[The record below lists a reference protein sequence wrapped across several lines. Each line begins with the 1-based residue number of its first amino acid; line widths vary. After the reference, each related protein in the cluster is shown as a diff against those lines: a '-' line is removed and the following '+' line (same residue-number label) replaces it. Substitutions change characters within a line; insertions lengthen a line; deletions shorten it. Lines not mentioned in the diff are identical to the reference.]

1 MFNKSYFMEK
11 KYIKFI
17 VIIIIFALVILEI
30 SLHIIKNSNHDNN
43 ENLNNNNNNDNN
55 KKEQNDF
62 LSISNDVIS
71 LNSSKIDKLSNYL
84 KKHNNVDDITGL
96 KIENNKFILEL
107 NDTLSNDITFVT
119 KYLLIYDIDKDEVKE
134 IKYNG
139 NNRIWDVAI
148 FNGKIYYSCINYD
161 SKTDKTYFKIIE
173 SDLNLKNEKTLE
185 HGQVSNAVFSP
196 KLISSS
202 NTLFYTLV
210 DDYTDSNSSYSKFEI
225 KMLDSNS
232 NISKIASG
240 FFDYGNQTGTTF
252 TSMNMFKYYKN
263 NLYYETYN
271 NGVAKINAYNI
282 QEKTTN
288 SIYSYEIKEDDF
300 VINDFYDSENYKFYT
315 YLMQNQNDIGGASYY
330 NDEKKIEVPIS
341 EYKNITRLDDNLY
354 FISSMN
360 KIYLL
365 DTEDNKLNKVSIN
378 PFLNRFYEPSN
389 SGIIGVDYNTDD
401 FYLIE
406 IKK

>member
-1 MFNKSYFMEK
+1 MFNQSYFMER

-17 VIIIIFALVILEI
+17 VIIIIFALVIFEI
-30 SLHIIKNSNHDNN
+30 SLHITKNSNHDNN

-55 KKEQNDF
+55 KKEQNDL

-148 FNGKIYYSCINYD
+148 FNGKIYYSCINYN
-161 SKTDKTYFKIIE
+161 SKDDKTYFKIIE

-185 HGQVSNAVFSP
+185 HGQVSNALFSP

-210 DDYTDSNSSYSKFEI
+210 DDYVDSNNSYSKFEI

-240 FFDYGNQTGTTF
+240 FYDYGNQTGTTF
-252 TSMNMFKYYKN
+252 TSMNMFKYYNN

-282 QEKTTN
+282 LEKTTN
-288 SIYSYEIKEDDF
+288 CIYSYEIKEDDY

>member
-1 MFNKSYFMEK
+1 MKK
-11 KYIKFI
+11 KYIEFI
-17 VIIIIFALVILEI
+17 VIIIIFIVAIFGILSYINQNINHE
-30 SLHIIKNSNHDNN
+30 KNN
-43 ENLNNNNNNDNN
+43 NLNDN
-55 KKEQNDF
+55 KKIENKS

-119 KYLLIYDIDKDEVKE
+119 KYLLIYDIDKDEVSE

-161 SKTDKTYFKIIE
+161 SKDDKTYFKIIE

-185 HGQVSNAVFSP
+185 HGQVSNALFSP

-202 NTLFYTLV
+202 NNLFYTLV
-210 DDYTDSNSSYSKFEI
+210 DDYVDSNNSYSKFEI
-225 KMLDSNS
+225 KMLDSSS
-232 NISKIASG
+232 NITEITSG
-240 FFDYGNQTGTTF
+240 FYDYGNQTGTTF
-252 TSMNMFKYYKN
+252 TSMNMFKYYNN

-271 NGVAKINAYNI
+271 NGVAKINKFNI
-282 QEKTTN
+282 PEKTTN

-300 VINDFYDSENYKFYT
+300 VINDFYDGGNYKFYT
-315 YLMQNQNDIGGASYY
+315 YLMQNQTYNGGATYY
-330 NDEKKIEVPIS
+330 NNEEKIEVPIS
-341 EYKNITRLDDNLY
+341 EYKNITRLSDSLY
-354 FISSMN
+354 LISSMN
-360 KIYLL
+360 KVYLL
-365 DTEDNKLNKVSIN
+365 NIKDNKLNKIKIN
-378 PFLNRFYEPSN
+378 PSLSSFYEPCN
-389 SGIIGVDYNTDD
+389 SKVIGVDYGNDD
-401 FYLIE
+401 FYLID
-406 IKK
+406 IKEYLQ

>member
-1 MFNKSYFMEK
+1 MEK

-17 VIIIIFALVILEI
+17 VIIIIFALVIFEI
-30 SLHIIKNSNHDNN
+30 SLHITKNSNHDNN

-55 KKEQNDF
+55 KKEQNDL

-161 SKTDKTYFKIIE
+161 SKDDKTYFKIIE

-185 HGQVSNAVFSP
+185 HGQVSNALFSP

-210 DDYTDSNSSYSKFEI
+210 DDYVDSNNSYSKFEI

-315 YLMQNQNDIGGASYY
+315 YLMHNQTYNGGAAYY

>member
-1 MFNKSYFMEK
+1 MFNQSYFMEK

-17 VIIIIFALVILEI
+17 VIIIIFALVIFEI
-30 SLHIIKNSNHDNN
+30 SLHITKNSNHDNN

-55 KKEQNDF
+55 KKEQNDL

-71 LNSSKIDKLSNYL
+71 LNSSEIDKLSNYL

-119 KYLLIYDIDKDEVKE
+119 KYLLIYDIDKDEVSE

-161 SKTDKTYFKIIE
+161 SKDDKTYFKIIE

-185 HGQVSNAVFSP
+185 HGQVSNALFSP

-210 DDYTDSNSSYSKFEI
+210 DDYVDSNNSYSKFEI

-240 FFDYGNQTGTTF
+240 FYDYGNQTGTTF
-252 TSMNMFKYYKN
+252 TSMNMFKYYNN

-282 QEKTTN
+282 LEKTTN
-288 SIYSYEIKEDDF
+288 CIYSYEIKEDDY

>member
-1 MFNKSYFMEK
+1 MFNQSYFMEK

-17 VIIIIFALVILEI
+17 VIIIIFSLVIFEI
-30 SLHIIKNSNHDNN
+30 SLHITKNSNHDNN

-55 KKEQNDF
+55 KKEQNDL

-119 KYLLIYDIDKDEVKE
+119 KYLLIYDIDKDEVSE
-134 IKYNG
+134 IRYNG

-161 SKTDKTYFKIIE
+161 SKDDKTYFKIIE

-196 KLISSS
+196 KLILSS

-210 DDYTDSNSSYSKFEI
+210 DDYVDSNNSYSKFEI

-252 TSMNMFKYYKN
+252 TSMNMFKSYKN

-282 QEKTTN
+282 LEKTTN
-288 SIYSYEIKEDDF
+288 CIYSYEIKEDDY

>member
-1 MFNKSYFMEK
+1 MFNQSYFMEK

-17 VIIIIFALVILEI
+17 VIIIIFALVIFEI
-30 SLHIIKNSNHDNN
+30 SLHITKNSNHDNN
-43 ENLNNNNNNDNN
+43 ENLNNNSNNDNN
-55 KKEQNDF
+55 KKEQNDL

-161 SKTDKTYFKIIE
+161 SKDDKTYFKIIE

-185 HGQVSNAVFSP
+185 HGQVSNALFSP

-210 DDYTDSNSSYSKFEI
+210 DDYVDSNNSYSKFEI

-252 TSMNMFKYYKN
+252 TSMNMFKYYNN

-288 SIYSYEIKEDDF
+288 CIYSYEIKEDDY

-389 SGIIGVDYNTDD
+389 SEIIGVDYNTDD

>member
-1 MFNKSYFMEK
+1 MFNQSYFMEK

-30 SLHIIKNSNHDNN
+30 SLHITKNSNHDDNK
-43 ENLNNNNNNDNN
+43 NLNNNNNNN
-55 KKEQNDF
+55 KKEQNDL

-71 LNSSKIDKLSNYL
+71 LNSSKIAKLSNYL

-107 NDTLSNDITFVT
+107 NDTLGNDITFVT

-161 SKTDKTYFKIIE
+161 SKDDKTYFKIIE
-173 SDLNLKNEKTLE
+173 SDLNLKNEKILE

-210 DDYTDSNSSYSKFEI
+210 DDYADSNNSYSKFEI

-240 FFDYGNQTGTTF
+240 FYDYGNQTGTTF
-252 TSMNMFKYYKN
+252 TSMNMFKYYNN

-271 NGVAKINAYNI
+271 NGVAKINAYNLL
-282 QEKTTN
+282 EKTTN
-288 SIYSYEIKEDDF
+288 CIYSYEIKEDDF

-315 YLMQNQNDIGGASYY
+315 YLMQNQNDNGGASYY

-354 FISSMN
+354 LISSMN

-365 DTEDNKLNKVSIN
+365 DTKDNKLNKVSIN
-378 PFLNRFYEPSN
+378 PFLNTFYEPSN

>member
-1 MFNKSYFMEK
+1 MFNQSYFMER

-17 VIIIIFALVILEI
+17 VIIIIFALVIFEI
-30 SLHIIKNSNHDNN
+30 SLHITKNSNHDNN

-55 KKEQNDF
+55 KKEQNDL

-161 SKTDKTYFKIIE
+161 SKDDKTYFKIIE

-185 HGQVSNAVFSP
+185 HGQVSNALFSP

-210 DDYTDSNSSYSKFEI
+210 DDYVDSNNSYSKFEI

-240 FFDYGNQTGTTF
+240 FYDYGNQTGTTF
-252 TSMNMFKYYKN
+252 TSMNMFKYYNN

-282 QEKTTN
+282 LEKTTN
-288 SIYSYEIKEDDF
+288 CIYSYEIKEDDY

>member
-1 MFNKSYFMEK
+1 MKK
-11 KYIKFI
+11 KYIEFI
-17 VIIIIFALVILEI
+17 VIIIIFIVAIFGILSYINQNINHE
-30 SLHIIKNSNHDNN
+30 KNN
-43 ENLNNNNNNDNN
+43 NLNDN
-55 KKEQNDF
+55 KKIENKS
-62 LSISNDVIS
+62 LSISSDIIS

-161 SKTDKTYFKIIE
+161 SKDDKTYFKIIE

-185 HGQVSNAVFSP
+185 HGQVSNTLFSP

-240 FFDYGNQTGTTF
+240 FYDYGNQTGTTF
-252 TSMNMFKYYKN
+252 TSMNMFKYYN
-263 NLYYETYN
+263 DNLYYETYN
-271 NGVAKINAYNI
+271 NGVAKINKFNI
-282 QEKTTN
+282 PEKTTN

-300 VINDFYDSENYKFYT
+300 VINDFYDGGNYKFYT
-315 YLMQNQNDIGGASYY
+315 YLMQNQTYNGGATYY
-330 NDEKKIEVPIS
+330 NNEEKIEVPIS
-341 EYKNITRLDDNLY
+341 EYKNITRLSDSLY
-354 FISSMN
+354 LISSMN

-389 SGIIGVDYNTDD
+389 SWIIGVDYNTDD

>member
-1 MFNKSYFMEK
+1 MKK
-11 KYIKFI
+11 KYIEFI
-17 VIIIIFALVILEI
+17 VIIIIFIVAIFGILSYINQNINHE
-30 SLHIIKNSNHDNN
+30 KNN
-43 ENLNNNNNNDNN
+43 NLNDN
-55 KKEQNDF
+55 KKIENKL
-62 LSISNDVIS
+62 LSISSDIIS

-161 SKTDKTYFKIIE
+161 SKDDKTYFKIIE

-185 HGQVSNAVFSP
+185 HGQVSNTLFSP

-210 DDYTDSNSSYSKFEI
+210 DDYVDSNNSYSKFEI

-232 NISKIASG
+232 NISKITSG

-354 FISSMN
+354 FISTMN

-378 PFLNRFYEPSN
+378 PFLNRFYEPNN
-389 SGIIGVDYNTDD
+389 SEIIGVDYNTDD

>member
-1 MFNKSYFMEK
+1 MKK
-11 KYIKFI
+11 KYIEFI
-17 VIIIIFALVILEI
+17 LIIIIFIVAIFGILSYINQNINHE
-30 SLHIIKNSNHDNN
+30 KNN
-43 ENLNNNNNNDNN
+43 NLNDN
-55 KKEQNDF
+55 KKIENKS
-62 LSISNDVIS
+62 LSISSDIIS
-71 LNSSKIDKLSNYL
+71 LNSSKIDKLSDYL

-161 SKTDKTYFKIIE
+161 SKDDKTYFKIIE

-185 HGQVSNAVFSP
+185 HGQVSNALFSP

-202 NTLFYTLV
+202 NNLFYTLV
-210 DDYTDSNSSYSKFEI
+210 DDYVDSNNSYSKFEI

-271 NGVAKINAYNI
+271 NGVAKINVYNI

-288 SIYSYEIKEDDF
+288 CIYSYEIKEDDF
-300 VINDFYDSENYKFYT
+300 VINDFYDGGNYKFYT
-315 YLMQNQNDIGGASYY
+315 YLMQNQTYNGGATYY
-330 NDEKKIEVPIS
+330 NNEEKIEVPIS
-341 EYKNITRLDDNLY
+341 EYKNITRLSDSLY
-354 FISSMN
+354 LISSMN

-389 SGIIGVDYNTDD
+389 SRIIGVDYNTDN

>member
-1 MFNKSYFMEK
+1 MFNQSYFMEK

-17 VIIIIFALVILEI
+17 VIIIIFALVIFEI
-30 SLHIIKNSNHDNN
+30 SLHITKNSNHDNN

-55 KKEQNDF
+55 KKEQNDL

-161 SKTDKTYFKIIE
+161 SKDDKTYFKIIE

-185 HGQVSNAVFSP
+185 HGQVSNALFSP

-210 DDYTDSNSSYSKFEI
+210 DDYVDSNNSYSKFEI

-240 FFDYGNQTGTTF
+240 FYDYGNQTGTTF
-252 TSMNMFKYYKN
+252 TSMNMFKYYNN

-282 QEKTTN
+282 LEKTTN
-288 SIYSYEIKEDDF
+288 CIYSYEIKEDDY

>member
-1 MFNKSYFMEK
+1 MKK
-11 KYIKFI
+11 KYIEFI
-17 VIIIIFALVILEI
+17 VIIIIFIVAIFGILSYINQNINHE
-30 SLHIIKNSNHDNN
+30 KNN
-43 ENLNNNNNNDNN
+43 NLNDN
-55 KKEQNDF
+55 KKIENKS
-62 LSISNDVIS
+62 LSISSDIIS

-161 SKTDKTYFKIIE
+161 SKDDKTYFKIIE

-185 HGQVSNAVFSP
+185 HGQVSNTLFSP

-240 FFDYGNQTGTTF
+240 FYDYGNQTGTTF
-252 TSMNMFKYYKN
+252 TSMNMFKYYN
-263 NLYYETYN
+263 DNLYYETYN
-271 NGVAKINAYNI
+271 NGVAKINKINI
-282 QEKTTN
+282 PEKTTN
-288 SIYSYEIKEDDF
+288 CIYSYEIKEDNY

-315 YLMQNQNDIGGASYY
+315 YLMQNQTYNGGAAYY

>member
-1 MFNKSYFMEK
+1 MFNQSYFMEK

-17 VIIIIFALVILEI
+17 VIIIIFALVIFEI
-30 SLHIIKNSNHDNN
+30 SLHITKNSNHDND

-55 KKEQNDF
+55 KKEQNDL

-161 SKTDKTYFKIIE
+161 SKDDKTYFKIIE

-185 HGQVSNAVFSP
+185 HGQVSNALFSP

-210 DDYTDSNSSYSKFEI
+210 DDYVDSNNSYSKFEI

-378 PFLNRFYEPSN
+378 PFLNRFYEPNN
-389 SGIIGVDYNTDD
+389 SEIIGVDYNTDD

>member
-1 MFNKSYFMEK
+1 MKK
-11 KYIKFI
+11 KYIEFI
-17 VIIIIFALVILEI
+17 VIIIIFIVAIFGILSYINQNINHE
-30 SLHIIKNSNHDNN
+30 KNN
-43 ENLNNNNNNDNN
+43 NLNDN
-55 KKEQNDF
+55 KKIENKS
-62 LSISNDVIS
+62 LSISSDIIS

-96 KIENNKFILEL
+96 KIENNKFIIEL

-161 SKTDKTYFKIIE
+161 SKDDKTYFKIIE

-185 HGQVSNAVFSP
+185 HGQVSNALFSP

-202 NTLFYTLV
+202 NNLFYTLV
-210 DDYTDSNSSYSKFEI
+210 DDYVDSNNSYSKFEI

-271 NGVAKINAYNI
+271 NGVAKINVYNI

-288 SIYSYEIKEDDF
+288 CIYSYEIKEDDF
-300 VINDFYDSENYKFYT
+300 VINDFYDGGNYKFYT
-315 YLMQNQNDIGGASYY
+315 YLMQNQTYNGGATYY
-330 NDEKKIEVPIS
+330 NNEEKIEVPIS
-341 EYKNITRLDDNLY
+341 EYKNITRLSDSLY
-354 FISSMN
+354 LISSMN

-389 SGIIGVDYNTDD
+389 SRIIGVDYNTDN

>member
-1 MFNKSYFMEK
+1 MKK
-11 KYIKFI
+11 KYIEFI
-17 VIIIIFALVILEI
+17 VIIIIFIVAIFGILSYINQNINHE
-30 SLHIIKNSNHDNN
+30 KNN
-43 ENLNNNNNNDNN
+43 NLNDN
-55 KKEQNDF
+55 KKIENKS
-62 LSISNDVIS
+62 LSISSDIIS

-96 KIENNKFILEL
+96 KIENNKFIIEL

-161 SKTDKTYFKIIE
+161 SKDDKTYFKIIE

-185 HGQVSNAVFSP
+185 HGQVSNALFSP

-202 NTLFYTLV
+202 NNLFYTLV
-210 DDYTDSNSSYSKFEI
+210 DDYVDSNNSYSKFEI

-354 FISSMN
+354 FISTMN

-378 PFLNRFYEPSN
+378 PFLNRFYEPNN
-389 SGIIGVDYNTDD
+389 SEIIGVDYNTDD

>member
-161 SKTDKTYFKIIE
+161 SKDDKTYFKIIE

-185 HGQVSNAVFSP
+185 HGQVSNALFSP

-210 DDYTDSNSSYSKFEI
+210 DDYVDSNNSYSKFEI

-240 FFDYGNQTGTTF
+240 FYDYGNQTGTTF
-252 TSMNMFKYYKN
+252 TSMNMFKYYN
-263 NLYYETYN
+263 DNLYYETYN
-271 NGVAKINAYNI
+271 NGVAKINKINI
-282 QEKTTN
+282 PEKTTN
-288 SIYSYEIKEDDF
+288 CIYSYEIKEDDY

>member
-1 MFNKSYFMEK
+1 MKK
-11 KYIKFI
+11 KYIEFI
-17 VIIIIFALVILEI
+17 VIIIIFIVAIFGILSYINQNINHE
-30 SLHIIKNSNHDNN
+30 KNN
-43 ENLNNNNNNDNN
+43 NLNDN
-55 KKEQNDF
+55 KKIENKS
-62 LSISNDVIS
+62 LSISSDIIS
-71 LNSSKIDKLSNYL
+71 LNSSKIDKLSDYL

-161 SKTDKTYFKIIE
+161 SKDDKTYFKIIE

-185 HGQVSNAVFSP
+185 HGQVSNALFSP

-202 NTLFYTLV
+202 NNLFYTLV
-210 DDYTDSNSSYSKFEI
+210 DDYVDSNNSYSKFEI

-271 NGVAKINAYNI
+271 NGVAKINVYNI

-288 SIYSYEIKEDDF
+288 CIYSYEIKEDDF
-300 VINDFYDSENYKFYT
+300 VINDFYDGGNYKFYT
-315 YLMQNQNDIGGASYY
+315 YLMQNQTYNGGATYY
-330 NDEKKIEVPIS
+330 NNEEKIEVPIS
-341 EYKNITRLDDNLY
+341 EYKNITRLSDSLY
-354 FISSMN
+354 LISSMN

-389 SGIIGVDYNTDD
+389 SRIIGVDYNTDN

>member
-1 MFNKSYFMEK
+1 MKK
-11 KYIKFI
+11 KYIEFI
-17 VIIIIFALVILEI
+17 VIIIIFIVAIFGILSYINQNINHE
-30 SLHIIKNSNHDNN
+30 KNN
-43 ENLNNNNNNDNN
+43 NLNDN
-55 KKEQNDF
+55 KKIENKS
-62 LSISNDVIS
+62 LSISSDIIS

-161 SKTDKTYFKIIE
+161 SKDDKTYFKIIE

-185 HGQVSNAVFSP
+185 HGQVSNTLFSP

-240 FFDYGNQTGTTF
+240 FYDYGNQTGTTF
-252 TSMNMFKYYKN
+252 TSMNMFKYYN
-263 NLYYETYN
+263 DNLYYETYN
-271 NGVAKINAYNI
+271 NGVAKINKFNI
-282 QEKTTN
+282 PEKTTN

-300 VINDFYDSENYKFYT
+300 VINDFYDGGNYKFYT
-315 YLMQNQNDIGGASYY
+315 YLMQNQTYNGGATYY
-330 NDEKKIEVPIS
+330 NNEEKIEVPIS
-341 EYKNITRLDDNLY
+341 EYKNITRLSDSLY
-354 FISSMN
+354 LISSMN

-389 SGIIGVDYNTDD
+389 SRIIGVDYNTDD

>member
-1 MFNKSYFMEK
+1 MKK
-11 KYIKFI
+11 KYIEFI
-17 VIIIIFALVILEI
+17 VIIIIFIVAIFGILSYINQNINHE
-30 SLHIIKNSNHDNN
+30 KNN
-43 ENLNNNNNNDNN
+43 NLNDN
-55 KKEQNDF
+55 KKIENKS
-62 LSISNDVIS
+62 LSISSDIIS
-71 LNSSKIDKLSNYL
+71 LNSSKIDKLSDYL

-161 SKTDKTYFKIIE
+161 SKDDKTYFKIIE

-185 HGQVSNAVFSP
+185 HGQVSNTLFSP

-210 DDYTDSNSSYSKFEI
+210 DDYVDSNNSYSKFEI

-232 NISKIASG
+232 NISKITSG

-354 FISSMN
+354 FISTMN

>member
-1 MFNKSYFMEK
+1 MKK
-11 KYIKFI
+11 KYIEFI
-17 VIIIIFALVILEI
+17 VIIIIFIVAIFGILSYINQNINHE
-30 SLHIIKNSNHDNN
+30 KNN
-43 ENLNNNNNNDNN
+43 NLNDN
-55 KKEQNDF
+55 KKIENKS

-119 KYLLIYDIDKDEVKE
+119 KYLLIYDIDKDEVSE

-161 SKTDKTYFKIIE
+161 SKDDKTYFKIIE

-185 HGQVSNAVFSP
+185 HGQVSNALFSP

-202 NTLFYTLV
+202 NNLFYTLV
-210 DDYTDSNSSYSKFEI
+210 DDYVDSNNSYSKFEI

-252 TSMNMFKYYKN
+252 TSMNMFKSYKN

-282 QEKTTN
+282 LEKTTN
-288 SIYSYEIKEDDF
+288 CIYSYEIKEDDY

-378 PFLNRFYEPSN
+378 PFLNSFYEPNN

>member
-1 MFNKSYFMEK
+1 M
-11 KYIKFI
+11 
-17 VIIIIFALVILEI
+17 
-30 SLHIIKNSNHDNN
+30 
-43 ENLNNNNNNDNN
+43 
-55 KKEQNDF
+55 
-62 LSISNDVIS
+62 
-71 LNSSKIDKLSNYL
+71 
-84 KKHNNVDDITGL
+84 
-96 KIENNKFILEL
+96 
-107 NDTLSNDITFVT
+107 
-119 KYLLIYDIDKDEVKE
+119 
-134 IKYNG
+134 
-139 NNRIWDVAI
+139 
-148 FNGKIYYSCINYD
+148 
-161 SKTDKTYFKIIE
+161 
-173 SDLNLKNEKTLE
+173 KNEKTLE

-240 FFDYGNQTGTTF
+240 FYDYGNQTGTTF
-252 TSMNMFKYYKN
+252 TSMNMFKYYN
-263 NLYYETYN
+263 DNLYYETYN
-271 NGVAKINAYNI
+271 NGVAKINKINI
-282 QEKTTN
+282 PEKTTN
-288 SIYSYEIKEDDF
+288 CIYSYEIKEDDY

-315 YLMQNQNDIGGASYY
+315 YLMQNQTYNGGAAYY

>member
-1 MFNKSYFMEK
+1 MKK
-11 KYIKFI
+11 KYIEFI
-17 VIIIIFALVILEI
+17 VIIIIFIVAILGILSYINQNINHE
-30 SLHIIKNSNHDNN
+30 KNN
-43 ENLNNNNNNDNN
+43 NLNDN
-55 KKEQNDF
+55 KKIQNNS
-62 LSISNDVIS
+62 LSISSDIIS

-161 SKTDKTYFKIIE
+161 SKDDKTYFKIIE

-185 HGQVSNAVFSP
+185 HGQVSNALFSP

-202 NTLFYTLV
+202 NNLFYTLV
-210 DDYTDSNSSYSKFEI
+210 DDYVDSNNSYSKFEI

-252 TSMNMFKYYKN
+252 TSMNMFKSYKN

-354 FISSMN
+354 FISTMN

-378 PFLNRFYEPSN
+378 PFLNRFYEPNN
-389 SGIIGVDYNTDD
+389 SEIIGVDYNTDD

>member
-1 MFNKSYFMEK
+1 MKK
-11 KYIKFI
+11 KYIEFI
-17 VIIIIFALVILEI
+17 VIIIIFIVAIFGILSYINQNINHE
-30 SLHIIKNSNHDNN
+30 KNN
-43 ENLNNNNNNDNN
+43 NLNDN
-55 KKEQNDF
+55 KKIENKS
-62 LSISNDVIS
+62 LSISSDIIS

-161 SKTDKTYFKIIE
+161 SKDDKTYFKIIE

-185 HGQVSNAVFSP
+185 HGQVSNTLFSP

-240 FFDYGNQTGTTF
+240 FYDYGNQTGTTF
-252 TSMNMFKYYKN
+252 TSMNMFKYYN
-263 NLYYETYN
+263 DNLYYETYN
-271 NGVAKINAYNI
+271 NGVAKINKINI
-282 QEKTTN
+282 PEKTTN
-288 SIYSYEIKEDDF
+288 CIYSYEIKEDDY

-315 YLMQNQNDIGGASYY
+315 YLMQNQTYNGGAAYY

>member
-1 MFNKSYFMEK
+1 MKK
-11 KYIKFI
+11 KYIEFI
-17 VIIIIFALVILEI
+17 VIIIIFIVAIFGILSYINQNINHE
-30 SLHIIKNSNHDNN
+30 KNN
-43 ENLNNNNNNDNN
+43 NLNDN
-55 KKEQNDF
+55 KKIENKS
-62 LSISNDVIS
+62 LSISSDIIS

-96 KIENNKFILEL
+96 KIENNKFIIEL

-161 SKTDKTYFKIIE
+161 SKDDKTYFKIIE

-185 HGQVSNAVFSP
+185 HGQVSNALFSP

-202 NTLFYTLV
+202 NNLFYTLV
-210 DDYTDSNSSYSKFEI
+210 DDYVDSNNSYSKFEI

-252 TSMNMFKYYKN
+252 TSMNMFKSYKN

-282 QEKTTN
+282 LEKTTN
-288 SIYSYEIKEDDF
+288 CIYSYEIKEDDY

-378 PFLNRFYEPSN
+378 PFLNRFYESNN

>member
-1 MFNKSYFMEK
+1 MFNQSYFMEK

-17 VIIIIFALVILEI
+17 VIIIIFALVIFEI
-30 SLHIIKNSNHDNN
+30 SLHITKNSNHDNN
-43 ENLNNNNNNDNN
+43 ENLNNNSNNDNN
-55 KKEQNDF
+55 KKEQNDL

-161 SKTDKTYFKIIE
+161 SKDDKTYFKIIE

-185 HGQVSNAVFSP
+185 HGQVSNALFSP

-210 DDYTDSNSSYSKFEI
+210 DDYVDSNNSYSKFEI

-389 SGIIGVDYNTDD
+389 SEIIGVDYNTDD

>member
-1 MFNKSYFMEK
+1 MKK
-11 KYIKFI
+11 KYIEFI
-17 VIIIIFALVILEI
+17 VIIIIFIVAIFGILSYINQNINHE
-30 SLHIIKNSNHDNN
+30 KNN
-43 ENLNNNNNNDNN
+43 NLNDN
-55 KKEQNDF
+55 KKIENKS
-62 LSISNDVIS
+62 LSISSDIIS

-107 NDTLSNDITFVT
+107 NDTISNDITFVT

-161 SKTDKTYFKIIE
+161 SKDDKTYFKIIE

-185 HGQVSNAVFSP
+185 HGQVSNTLFSP

-210 DDYTDSNSSYSKFEI
+210 DDYVDSNNSYSKFEI

-232 NISKIASG
+232 NISKITSG

-252 TSMNMFKYYKN
+252 TSMNMFKYYN
-263 NLYYETYN
+263 DNLYYETYN
-271 NGVAKINAYNI
+271 NGVAKINKFNI
-282 QEKTTN
+282 PEKTTN

-300 VINDFYDSENYKFYT
+300 VINDFYDGGNYKFYT
-315 YLMQNQNDIGGASYY
+315 YLMQNQTYNGGATYY
-330 NDEKKIEVPIS
+330 NNEEKIEVPIS
-341 EYKNITRLDDNLY
+341 EYKNITRLSDSLY
-354 FISSMN
+354 LISSMN

-378 PFLNRFYEPSN
+378 PFLNHFYEPSN

-401 FYLIE
+401 FYLID
-406 IKK
+406 IK

>member
-1 MFNKSYFMEK
+1 M
-11 KYIKFI
+11 
-17 VIIIIFALVILEI
+17 
-30 SLHIIKNSNHDNN
+30 HITKNSNHDNN

-55 KKEQNDF
+55 KKEQNDL

-161 SKTDKTYFKIIE
+161 SKDDKTYFKIIE

-185 HGQVSNAVFSP
+185 HGQVSNALFSP

-210 DDYTDSNSSYSKFEI
+210 DDYVDSNNSYSKFEI

-240 FFDYGNQTGTTF
+240 FYDYGNQTGTTF
-252 TSMNMFKYYKN
+252 TSMNMFKYYNN

-282 QEKTTN
+282 LEKTTN
-288 SIYSYEIKEDDF
+288 CIYSYEIKEDDY

>member
-1 MFNKSYFMEK
+1 MFNQSYFMEK

-17 VIIIIFALVILEI
+17 VIIIIFALVIFEI
-30 SLHIIKNSNHDNN
+30 SLHITKNSNHDNN
-43 ENLNNNNNNDNN
+43 ENLNNNSNNDNN
-55 KKEQNDF
+55 KKEQNDL

-161 SKTDKTYFKIIE
+161 SKDDKTYFKIIE

-185 HGQVSNAVFSP
+185 HGQVSNALFSP

-210 DDYTDSNSSYSKFEI
+210 DDYVDSNNSYSKFEI

-252 TSMNMFKYYKN
+252 TSMNMFKYYNN

-271 NGVAKINAYNI
+271 NGVAKINKFNI
-282 QEKTTN
+282 PEKTTN

-389 SGIIGVDYNTDD
+389 SEIIGVDYNTDD